1 MFQRAL
7 TNLIDMLSA
16 SARWAVLVIFT
27 VMYMCTLS
35 AKAESALVVLS
46 SQSSQY
52 STAADE
58 CKSRL
63 NGSGFKTRV
72 LRIDDVIVDEI
83 HEDVVVIALGVK
95 AASSLA
101 QTLDED
107 VHLYYAL
114 VSQPDRIGL
123 TDRPNTSGI
132 SADVSVQDQLS
143 IIRQAAPGMRSVGLL
158 YNSKSSVSRVVMD
171 EVSSVVTDG
180 FEIRSVDLNNHA
192 MPIDAIRELYNN
204 DVGVVWMIADPQVY
218 DRSTVKSILIESIR
232 NKVPVFG
239 FSVSLVR
246 AGAAFGV
253 SVNPQRQGAR
263 VADLVQRN
271 AVDTHLDAEPS
282 IVVNEIVG
290 DRIDHTFPMSILSS
304 ADTVIDD

>member
-1 MFQRAL
+1 MYQRAL
-7 TNLIDMLSA
+7 TNLIDVPLA
-16 SARWAVLVIFT
+16 SARWVVLVILA
-27 VMYMCTLS
+27 VMYTCSLS
-35 AKAESALVVLS
+35 AMAESALVVLS

-52 STAADE
+52 RTAADE
-58 CKSRL
+58 CTSRL
-63 NGSGFKTRV
+63 SKSGFDTRV
-72 LRIDDVIVDEI
+72 LSIENVVTDEI
-83 HEDVVVIALGVK
+83 QADEVVVALGVK
-95 AASSLA
+95 AASTLA
-101 QTLDED
+101 KTLDAD
-107 VHLYYAL
+107 VRLYYAL

-132 SADVSVQDQLS
+132 SADVSVSDQLS
-143 IIRQAAPGMRSVGLL
+143 IIRQATPSVRSVGLL
-158 YNSKSSVSRVVMD
+158 YNSKSPVSRVVMD
-171 EVSSVVTDG
+171 EVSSVDTERV
-180 FEIRSVDLNNHA
+180 EIRSVDLNDHA

-263 VADLVQRN
+263 VADLVQRD
-271 AVDTHLDAEPS
+271 AIDTHLDAEPS

-290 DRIDHTFPMSILSS
+290 DRIDHAFPKALLSS
-304 ADTVIDD
+304 ADTVIAD